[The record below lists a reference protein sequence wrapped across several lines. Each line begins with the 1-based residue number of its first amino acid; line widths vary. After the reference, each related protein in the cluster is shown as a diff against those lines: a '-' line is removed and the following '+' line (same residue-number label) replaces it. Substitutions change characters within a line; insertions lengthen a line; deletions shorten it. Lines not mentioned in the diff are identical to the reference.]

1 MYNHEPRDYI
11 CPFCRIL
18 HQAKDSPQ
26 TIASTDVIFQDA
38 NVTAFLGLGRW
49 ENNPVDVLIV
59 PNRHIENLYDLPQE
73 LVIPLHHLTRGVA
86 LALKSVFQCE
96 GISTR
101 QHNEPAGDQDVWHYH
116 VHVTPRFACDRFYE
130 NLKVPFPEVERI
142 ATAKKLRDYIA
153 KNHTLLFDLPS
164 A

>member
-1 MYNHEPRDYI
+1 MHNHAPTDYT

-18 HQAKDSPQ
+18 NQAKDSLE
-26 TIASTDVIFQDA
+26 STDVIFQDA

-49 ENNPVDVLIV
+49 EKNPVDVLIV

-73 LVIPLHHLTRGVA
+73 LVLPLHNLTRGVA

-116 VHVTPRFACDRFYE
+116 VHVTPRFTGDRFYE
-130 NLKVPFPEVERI
+130 NHKVPFPEVERI
-142 ATAKKLRDYIA
+142 AIAEKLRDFISE
-153 KNHTLLFDLPS
+153 NHSLLFDLPS
-164 A
+164 G